1 MYDVLGFCASEQLF
15 LWLQVW
21 QHCDCMRLDTEVEH
35 YLCELCDPR
44 PIDRVGVTV
53 FEAPSFYTYVIS
65 NQHTIQSY
73 ITVVFFLIAFAGGS
87 HETAAKLR
95 SGRLCLLHLPAERR
109 AAATSR

>member
-21 QHCDCMRLDTEVEH
+21 QHCDCMRLETEVEH

-53 FEAPSFYTYVIS
+53 FEAPSFYTFIYFKSAYHSVIY
-65 NQHTIQSY
+65 HCG
-73 ITVVFFLIAFAGGS
+73 FFFN
-87 HETAAKLR
+87 
-95 SGRLCLLHLPAERR
+95 CFCRR
-109 AAATSR
+109 FP